1 MVLKLLRYTIE
12 SGEQMNSLSPSII
25 MTFVFCLVAG
35 FAGNAWGLTED
46 EKKDRADAE
55 KRCGV
60 DNVEAIGSGGSFV
73 FHCKDQNDGSKD
85 KLACRSSLTDINKFK
100 NKFISYCQDSEDTIP
115 KTRVSECVEFL
126 STCSQVSQ
134 GEQSFSAVG
143 SLVGMPEIAGILGSG
158 SKGKCSKYTQDK
170 LDSLIDKAQDKMD
183 RKQEKALD
191 AAKKQ
196 AEDEEK
202 YEEARQKKTEDFLK
216 QQEDKAEAELKSEED
231 QRNQEANFQKQQQDY
246 EAKLRQLEDDVFA
259 IQKAQQLLIKKRELD
274 IANLKGAVLAARLK
288 CNAEVKQAING
299 LKPGAGKAG
308 SFSGAQGQIGE
319 AQQLYLACMDEK
331 TSKRIQ
337 DAEQYKVDMERFD
350 RQVDNKDK
358 EIKAIK
364 ASMETMIS
372 MFKKAQADAE
382 TKKQKDEESFMKK
395 QAAKWQELLSLDNN
409 MNQKRIKNAEAI
421 AKAKSDTMTASNQLI
436 KLQSQEAIGDKS
448 PTEVKRDYLG
458 DYNAAKENYDQM
470 NCDVVLGKAKSQSA
484 TGGTGRQ

>member
-35 FAGNAWGLTED
+35 FTGKAWGKVEFVKDETGKAEAEAECQKNGGKVERTQKVDGNLISIVYNCIADTSGNACNNAIAEKERYKKQFLKYCKAED
-46 EKKDRADAE
+46 EDTKKSA
-55 KRCGV
+55 
-60 DNVEAIGSGGSFV
+60 
-73 FHCKDQNDGSKD
+73 
-85 KLACRSSLTDINKFK
+85 SSCMEYLD
-100 NKFISYCQDSEDTIP
+100 
-115 KTRVSECVEFL
+115 
-126 STCSQVSQ
+126 TCSQVSQ

-143 SLVGMPEIAGILGSG
+143 SLVGIPEIGGILGSG

-183 RKQEKALD
+183 RKQDKALD

-216 QQEDKAEAELKSEED
+216 QQEEKAEAELKSQED
-231 QRNQEANFQKQQQDY
+231 LRNQEATFQKQQQDY
-246 EAKLRQLEDDVFA
+246 EAKLRQLDDEVFA
-259 IQKAQQLLIKKRELD
+259 VQKAQQLLIKKRELD

-350 RQVDNKDK
+350 RQIDNKDK

-395 QAAKWQELLSLDNN
+395 QVAKWQELLSLDNN

-421 AKAKSDTMTASNQLI
+421 SKAKSDTMTASNQLI
-436 KLQSQEAIGDKS
+436 KLQSQEPLGAKNSEQIN
-448 PTEVKRDYLG
+448 EDYVSKYAEKLSIIKTSCKK
-458 DYNAAKENYDQM
+458 DTLTQEEEKI
-470 NCDVVLGKAKSQSA
+470 LRSA
-484 TGGTGRQ
+484 Q